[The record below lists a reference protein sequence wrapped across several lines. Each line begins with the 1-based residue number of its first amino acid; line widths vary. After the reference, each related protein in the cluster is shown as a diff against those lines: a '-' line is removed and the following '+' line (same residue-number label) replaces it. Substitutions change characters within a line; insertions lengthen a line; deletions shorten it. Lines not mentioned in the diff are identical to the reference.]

1 MKLVKT
7 SAIAVAISA
16 LLAGPV
22 LAQGASSGTQT
33 RGGAQGKT
41 QMQGGASG
49 GIDEDTNAPAGAASQ
64 RAGAKT
70 GMKGTVGA
78 GSGAPKVTGGA
89 AIPPATSR
97 SVPSAPFVPSMLVA
111 GSLMSRTARAPCKP
125 RGVVIVQGFRG
136 HFANAW
142 PRTDRIC
149 GEWNLG
155 TCDRK
160 SGSPVRRER
169 DRFCS
174 AVKQPA
180 TTTAYFPRPTVCARR
195 W

>member
-1 MKLVKT
+1 LHGERAVRDMSDPATSMLGPNGAEVTDCLLPTNQENWMKLVKT

-22 LAQGASSGTQT
+22 LAQGASSGTQV

-49 GIDEDTNAPAGAASQ
+49 SVDEETNAPAGAGSQ

-89 AIPPATSR
+89 ATPPASSR
-97 SVPSAPFVPSMLVA
+97 
-111 GSLMSRTARAPCKP
+111 
-125 RGVVIVQGFRG
+125 
-136 HFANAW
+136 
-142 PRTDRIC
+142 
-149 GEWNLG
+149 
-155 TCDRK
+155 
-160 SGSPVRRER
+160 
-169 DRFCS
+169 
-174 AVKQPA
+174 
-180 TTTAYFPRPTVCARR
+180 
-195 W
+195 